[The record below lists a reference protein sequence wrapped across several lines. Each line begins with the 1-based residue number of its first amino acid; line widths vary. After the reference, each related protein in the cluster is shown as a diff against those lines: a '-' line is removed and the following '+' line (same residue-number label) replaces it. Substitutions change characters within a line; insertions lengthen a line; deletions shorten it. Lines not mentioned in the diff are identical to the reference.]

1 MSERKIEVSRDI
13 KKRIY
18 TWSLNVVRTL
28 DVLPY
33 RTSSDVLSKQLIR
46 SGTSVCANYLEAQ
59 AAVSRKDFTN
69 FIAIALKSANE
80 SKYWLTLLK
89 DLKKITPEQY
99 KVLFA
104 EVDEFSRIIGASVVT
119 LKKKT

>member
-1 MSERKIEVSRDI
+1 MSERKIEVSREI
-13 KKRIY
+13 KNRIY
-18 TWSLNVVRTL
+18 MWSLNLVRTL
-28 DVLPY
+28 DALPY
-33 RTSSDVLSKQLIR
+33 RTSSDILSKQLIR

-89 DLKKITPEQY
+89 DLGKITPDQY
-99 KVLFA
+99 KVLFD
-104 EVDEFSRIIGASVVT
+104 EVDEFSRILGASVVT
-119 LKKKT
+119 LKKKK